1 MTQDNKDIPK
11 TSEEKT
17 SGADDKGDSTKP
29 AKNEEKIS
37 ADEVE
42 TGVDPKAI
50 SQDQG
55 DSAVEEEADNGSGEL
70 ADDESS
76 SPKKEETDVEV
87 ESDRYLRL
95 AAEFDNYKKRTARE
109 FGQII
114 RTANL
119 RLLREIVDIVDNF
132 ERALKDDAGNNE
144 GYRKGVELIY
154 NQLFNLLK
162 KENVK
167 PIDSVGKPF
176 DPNHHEAM
184 MQAQSDEYDEGVV
197 CQEIQKGYIIDDMVL
212 RHARVVVS
220 NGKIKKDEK
229 TDNSV
234 IDEEKE

>member
-1 MTQDNKDIPK
+1 MTQDDKDIPK

-17 SGADDKGDSTKP
+17 SGADEKGDSTKP
-29 AKNEEKIS
+29 AKNEEKTS

-42 TGVDPKAI
+42 IGIEPEEI

-55 DSAVEEEADNGSGEL
+55 DSEVSDEVED
-70 ADDESS
+70 
-76 SPKKEETDVEV
+76 

-119 RLLREIVDIVDNF
+119 RLLREVVDIVDNF

-167 PIDSVGKPF
+167 PIESVGKPF

-197 CQEIQKGYIIDDMVL
+197 CQEIQKGYIIDDVVL

-220 NGKIKKDEK
+220 NGKTKKDEK